1 MTENTRLVLEMLAAG
16 KITTDEAD
24 RLIAALGQTAPAAT
38 TTSEK
43 TESQQA
49 KPRYLRLIVDSNEE
63 HDGPTKINIRVPLQL
78 LRAGVRL
85 ASLMPSRAQT
95 EVNDALRREGI
106 DFDITKVKPEN
117 IDELINELRDATVDI
132 AHRED
137 VKIRI
142 FTE

>member
-1 MTENTRLVLEMLAAG
+1 MTEKTRMVLEMLAAG

-24 RLIAALGQTAPAAT
+24 RLIAALRETPATSAPTADSKSETQPA
-38 TTSEK
+38 
-43 TESQQA
+43 
-49 KPRYLRLIVDSNEE
+49 PRYLRVIVDSDED

-95 EVNDALRREGI
+95 DVNDALRKEGI
-106 DFDITKVKPEN
+106 DFDISKLKPEN
-117 IDELINELRDATVDI
+117 IDELIAELRDASVDI
-132 AHRED
+132 THRD
-137 VKIRI
+137 DTKIRI

>member
-1 MTENTRLVLEMLAAG
+1 MTEKTRMVLEMLAAG

-24 RLIAALGQTAPAAT
+24 RLIAALREAPATSAPAA
-38 TTSEK
+38 EK
-43 TESQQA
+43 SDAQPT
-49 KPRYLRLIVDSNEE
+49 PRYLRVMVDSDEE

-95 EVNDALRREGI
+95 EVNDALRKEGI
-106 DFDITKVKPEN
+106 DFDISKLKPEN
-117 IDELINELRDATVDI
+117 IDELIAELRDTSVDI
-132 AHRED
+132 THRD
-137 VKIRI
+137 DTKIRI